1 MKDEIDQKKER
12 ALVMAKN
19 WREADKENIGARGTN
34 RADECKSR
42 LVVAT
47 RHLREAIDTL
57 VKAEP

>member
-1 MKDEIDQKKER
+1 MSEQNDQKKER
-12 ALVMAKN
+12 VLVMAKN
-19 WREADKENIGARGTN
+19 WREADMEKIGARGTQ
-34 RADECKSR
+34 RAEECNSR

>member
-12 ALVMAKN
+12 VLVMTKN
-19 WREADKENIGARGTN
+19 WREADKDNTGARGTD